1 MWLNIVGLLVTFV
14 CSTLAVPLPTKAQPS
29 TKIPRV
35 GILRHD
41 APPNRF
47 IDDLRQG
54 LHELGYMEG
63 QNLLLE
69 LRWAEG
75 QLERLSALAAELV
88 SLPVDVIV
96 TSGPPGVRAAQA
108 ATSTIPIVMGRM
120 DDADIHGFVS
130 SLAHPGGNV
139 TGLSF
144 QTGDLSGK
152 WLELLKDALPHGAR
166 VAVLWDATGTLHQR
180 SALEATAR
188 DLGVHP
194 HVLEVRSRDEFDGAF
209 AAAQAVQA
217 DGLVILASPVFTVH
231 LPRLA
236 ELAARS
242 RLPAIYY
249 NRGFAEAGGLM
260 AYGPKESDA
269 SWGWRR
275 AAVFVDKLLK
285 GAKPADL
292 PVERPTKF
300 ELVLNLKTAK
310 ALGLT
315 IPPSL
320 LFQAD
325 EVIQ

>member
-14 CSTLAVPLPTKAQPS
+14 FSMIAAPLAVKAQAP

-54 LHELGYMEG
+54 LHELGYVEG
-63 QNLLLE
+63 QNLILE
-69 LRWAEG
+69 MRWAAG
-75 QLERLSALAAELV
+75 QVERLAALAAELV

-96 TSGPPGVRAAQA
+96 TSGPLGVRAAQA

-120 DDADIHGFVS
+120 DDADVHGFVA

-152 WLELLKDALPHGAR
+152 WLELLKEAAPQGSR
-166 VAVLWDATGTLHQR
+166 VAVLWDATGTMHQR
-180 SALEATAR
+180 HTLEATAR
-188 DLGVHP
+188 GLGISSQ
-194 HVLEVRSRDEFDGAF
+194 VLEVRSHDEFDGAF

-217 DGLVILASPVFTVH
+217 DGLVILASPLFTVH
-231 LPRLA
+231 TSRLA
-236 ELAARS
+236 ALAARS

-249 NRGFAEAGGLM
+249 HRGFTEAGGLM
-260 AYGPKESDA
+260 SYGPQESDA

-275 AAVFVDKLLK
+275 AAVFVDKILK

-320 LFQAD
+320 LLQAD
-325 EVIQ
+325 GVIK

>member
-1 MWLNIVGLLVTFV
+1 MWLNIVGLLMTFV
-14 CSTLAVPLPTKAQPS
+14 FSIIAAPLAVKAQSP

-47 IDDLRQG
+47 IDDFRQG
-54 LHELGYMEG
+54 LQDLGYVEG
-63 QNLLLE
+63 QNLVLE
-69 LRWAEG
+69 FRWAEG
-75 QLERLSALAAELV
+75 KVERLSALAADLV

-96 TSGPPGVRAAQA
+96 TSGPPGVRAAKA

-120 DDADIHGFVS
+120 DDADVHGFVS

-152 WLELLKDALPHGAR
+152 WLELLKEAAPHGSR
-166 VAVLWDATGTLHQR
+166 VAVLWDATGTMHQR
-180 SALEATAR
+180 HTLEATAR
-188 DLGVHP
+188 VLGVYP
-194 HVLEVRSRDEFDGAF
+194 HVLEVRSHDEFDSAF

-217 DGLVILASPVFTVH
+217 DGLVILASPLFTVNT
-231 LPRLA
+231 PRLA
-236 ELAARS
+236 ELAARR

-260 AYGPKESDA
+260 SYGPEESDA

-300 ELVLNLKTAK
+300 ELVLNLKTARV
-310 ALGLT
+310 LGLT